1 MNGMPTIETL
11 RAIAAAFNAHD
22 IEAILGFFAEDSAM
36 QMPRG
41 PHRFGTRYVGKAEIR
56 AGLAARFA
64 GLPDVHY
71 GQDEHFVSGTTG
83 MSKWVLTGTMA
94 STGQKL
100 EVMGCDFYSFD
111 AAGKVVLKDSYWK
124 IVE

>member
-1 MNGMPTIETL
+1 MPTIETL

-22 IEAILGFFAEDSAM
+22 IDAILGFFAEDAAM

-41 PHRFGTRYVGKAEIR
+41 PDPFGTRYTGKSEIR

-71 GQDEHFVSGTTG
+71 GQDEHFVSGNTG

-94 STGQKL
+94 SNGQRV
-100 EVMGCDFYSFD
+100 EVLGCDFYSFD

-124 IVE
+124 IVEPR